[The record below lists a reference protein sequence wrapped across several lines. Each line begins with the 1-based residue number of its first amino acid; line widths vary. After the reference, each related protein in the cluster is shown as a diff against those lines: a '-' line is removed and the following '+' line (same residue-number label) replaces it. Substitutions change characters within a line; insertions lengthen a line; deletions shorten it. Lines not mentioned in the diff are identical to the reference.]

1 MKKREQEGGGGVWF
15 GFFDYFWA
23 ANPDIMR
30 RLAFSSKVLIMRSLF
45 SGIQTSLH
53 DWRRK
58 GLQWNPTN
66 GR

>member
-1 MKKREQEGGGGVWF
+1 MKKREQEGVGGVCF

-23 ANPDIMR
+23 ANPDIIR
-30 RLAFSSKVLIMRSLF
+30 RLAFRSEWVIMKNMF
-45 SGIQTSLH
+45 SGLQTSLL

>member
-1 MKKREQEGGGGVWF
+1 MKKREPEGVGGVCF
-15 GFFDYFWA
+15 GFFDYFWT
-23 ANPDIMR
+23 ANPDIIR
-30 RLAFSSKVLIMRSLF
+30 RLAFRSEWVIMKNMF
-45 SGIQTSLH
+45 SGLQTSLL